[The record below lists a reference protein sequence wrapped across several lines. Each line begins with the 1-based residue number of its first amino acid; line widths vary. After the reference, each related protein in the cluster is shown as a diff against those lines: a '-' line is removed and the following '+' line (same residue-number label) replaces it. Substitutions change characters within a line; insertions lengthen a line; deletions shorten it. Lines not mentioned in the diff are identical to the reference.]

1 MMSPMVEASGI
12 TKSFGD
18 VAALAGADLTVE
30 PGRIVALLGPNGA
43 GKTTLVRIIATLS
56 HPDSGRV
63 LVGGH
68 DVVADPYAVR
78 ALMGLTGQYTGLDGV
93 LSGRRN
99 LLLIGRLAGLGRRQA
114 ISRAEEL
121 LERFDLGKAADRA
134 VSTFSG
140 GMRRRLD
147 LAASLMARPLLLV
160 LVLDEPTTGLDPGGR
175 LQLWEVIGGL
185 RAEGTTMLLTTQYL
199 EEADRLADLV
209 YVLDR
214 GQMVASGT
222 PASLKARTGA
232 QLVVARFEP
241 PGLARTAGRALAEQ
255 MPMNSD
261 DPQVDQDAGLL
272 TMVARHGIGSL
283 LETARILAAK
293 DIAVTDLGLRQPS
306 LDETF
311 LALTGPGTRKAP
323 AS

>member
-1 MMSPMVEASGI
+1 MTSPMVEASGV

-18 VAALAGADLTVE
+18 VAALAGVDLTVE

-56 HPDSGRV
+56 RPDSGRV

-78 ALMGLTGQYTGLDGV
+78 ALMGLTGQYAGLDGV

-114 ISRAEEL
+114 ISRADEL

-147 LAASLMARPLLLV
+147 LAASLMARPLV

-175 LQLWEVIGGL
+175 LQLWEVLGGL

-222 PASLKARTGA
+222 PASLKARTGS

-255 MPMNSD
+255 MPMTSD
-261 DPQVDQDAGLL
+261 DPHVDQDAGLL

-306 LDETF
+306 LDEAF
-311 LALTGPGTRKAP
+311 LALTDPRTRKAP